1 MLPFL
6 LEIGTEELP
15 SWYIAEGALELASGI
30 KMVLNKIQVNHG
42 PVRTYGSPRR
52 ISVLVESVSPMTQ
65 VREERRRGPAKIAS
79 FDAKGFP
86 TSAAIGFARANSLEV
101 QDLIVEETE
110 RGPYLFA
117 IKEMGGEPTS
127 ELLASTLHNVIQ
139 EIPAPRKMRWG
150 SGRTSFIR
158 PIQWVTALF
167 GSELVPFEVA
177 GINAGSITYGH
188 RFLSPGPIEIRDPR
202 DYVQLLSEAEVLV
215 DVEERLEATKR
226 ELKAAIGKRNLKVT
240 IDQNL
245 LDEVTN
251 LVEKPFGI
259 LGEYDHSHLELPEEV
274 LRTVMMKHQR
284 FFPIS
289 GLNGQ
294 IAPFF
299 AAISNNSVKNV
310 HVVRNGY
317 QQVLNGRLQ
326 DAKYFWEADRKF
338 KLLEHADRLSGINF
352 HRKLGTIADKVA
364 RIRRSTISV
373 SRVLAISKEARKQLE
388 EVLPIYQADL
398 STEMV
403 AEHPDLEGTMG
414 KEYALSEG
422 LEPEIAQILEEGRLP
437 KASMNRLPG
446 NNVGALLSVMDRL
459 DTITGFFSIGSGP
472 TGSTDPYGLRRAAVA
487 VVRILNR
494 QGWKIPARDLISI
507 SAGTLR
513 PLLNSESEA
522 TVEEVSRFLHERM
535 VSILQEHGI
544 KTSITRAAADIK
556 LPVIH
561 NARRA
566 LLLSHLCTIGEFPDL
581 LALFKRASN
590 LIGETNTDGQINPA
604 LFRDPAESYLAKSL
618 GQFREATRALIE
630 KADKAFIPWDLQAN
644 LPDRPQELSHEISG
658 ILAIKEPLDN
668 FLDKVLVMADEEEV
682 KRNRL
687 ALLKEV
693 KETLSSL
700 GNLERVEGV
709 TL

>member
-15 SWYIAEGALELASGI
+15 SWYIAEGALGLGSGI
-30 KMVLNKIQVNHG
+30 KKVLNKIQVNHG

-52 ISVLVESVSPMTQ
+52 ISVLVESVSPTTQ

-79 FDAKGFP
+79 FDTKGFP

-101 QDLIVEETE
+101 EDLIVEETE
-110 RGPYLFA
+110 RGPYVFA
-117 IKEMGGEPTS
+117 IKKMGGEQTPD
-127 ELLASTLHNVIQ
+127 LLASILHNIVQ

-150 SGRTSFIR
+150 SGKTSFIR

-167 GSELVPFEVA
+167 GSELISFEVA

-188 RFLSPGPIEIRDPR
+188 RFLSPEPIEIRDPR
-202 DYVQLLSEAEVLV
+202 DYVQLLSEAHVLV

-226 ELKAAIGKRNLKVT
+226 ELKAVIGKRDLRVT

-259 LGEYDHSHLELPEEV
+259 LGEYDHSHLDLPEEV

-289 GLNGQ
+289 RLNGQ

-352 HRKLGTIADKVA
+352 HRKLGTVADKVA
-364 RIRRSTISV
+364 RIRSSTSSV
-373 SRVLAISKEARKQLE
+373 SRILGISKEERKQLE

-403 AEHPDLEGTMG
+403 AEHPDLEGTMA

-422 LEPEIAQILEEGRLP
+422 LEPEIAQLLEEGILP
-437 KASMNRLPG
+437 KASMNRLPE

-494 QGWKIPARDLISI
+494 QGWQIPARDLISI
-507 SAGTLR
+507 SAVTLQ

-522 TVEEVSRFLHERM
+522 TVAEVSRFLHERM
-535 VSILQEHGI
+535 VSLLQDHGI
-544 KTSITRAAADIK
+544 KTSITRAAVDEK
-556 LPVIH
+556 VSVIQ
-561 NARRA
+561 NSRRA
-566 LLLSHLCTIGEFPDL
+566 LLLSHLCTIEEFPDL

-590 LIGETNTDGQINPA
+590 LIGETNIEEQMNPA
-604 LFRDPAESYLAKSL
+604 LFRDPAELHLAKFL
-618 GQFREATRALIE
+618 GQFREATQALIGQ
-630 KADKAFIPWDLQAN
+630 ADKAFKPWDLQAN
-644 LPDRPQELSHEISG
+644 LPERPQPLSHEIKG

-668 FLDKVLVMADEEEV
+668 FLDKVLVMADDEEV

-687 ALLKEV
+687 ALLNEV
-693 KETLSSL
+693 KTTLSRL
-700 GNLERVEGV
+700 GNLERVEGI